1 MNRQTVLDTLKT
13 YKSEIER
20 LGFSKIGLF
29 GSFAKG
35 TQTPYS
41 DIDIAIGKD
50 RSTFSSAY
58 DYFNKRHKLQELL
71 RQKLHHKID
80 IFDLDSSSDIKPFIE
95 KEIIY
100 V

>member
-1 MNRQTVLDTLKT
+1 MDKKTVLDTLKT
-13 YKSEIER
+13 HKSEIER

-29 GSFAKG
+29 GSYAKG

-41 DIDIAIGKD
+41 DIDIAIAKK
-50 RSTFSSAY
+50 RTSFENAY
-58 DYFNKRHKLQELL
+58 DYFNKRERLQEFL
-71 RQKLHHKID
+71 RQKLHRKID
-80 IFDLDSSSDIKPFIE
+80 IFDLDSQSDIKKFIE

>member
-1 MNRQTVLDTLKT
+1 MDKKTVLDTLKT
-13 YKSEIER
+13 YKSEIEQ

-29 GSFAKG
+29 GSYAKG

-41 DIDIAIGKD
+41 DIDIAIAKK
-50 RSTFSSAY
+50 RASFENAY
-58 DYFNKRHKLQELL
+58 DYFKKRERLQELL
-71 RQKLHHKID
+71 RQKLHRKID
-80 IFDLDSSSDIKPFIE
+80 IFDLDSQSDIKQFIE